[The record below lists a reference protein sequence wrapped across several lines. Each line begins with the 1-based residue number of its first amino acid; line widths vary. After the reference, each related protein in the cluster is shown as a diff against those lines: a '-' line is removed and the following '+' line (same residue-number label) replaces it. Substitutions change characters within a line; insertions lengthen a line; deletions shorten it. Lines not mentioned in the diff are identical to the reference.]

1 MCGIL
6 VHYSEVEADSDRFVE
21 FPERCEPPEVQKH
34 CDGASQEFLRLV
46 PYIMARGPDYASY
59 RLEAGMGLAWFS
71 SVLSLRQPLTP
82 QSMAVG
88 DRYILQFNG
97 ELFNE
102 DIQHNDT
109 QYIADLLASWPV
121 TAVIRQMYGE
131 FAYTIFDRQ
140 DGLLYFGRDNVG
152 KRSLCYRLDG
162 RELHVASVSGKSQ
175 GFLNCDAG
183 VIYTFDVHQ
192 KTLRMEERICASPFT
207 VSAHCESA
215 GLEGDLDTLYEIL
228 QRSTRQSLESIQ
240 PLHSENAK
248 HASVLFSGGVDC
260 SVVAALICE
269 QWSSHKDAVLELLNV
284 AFENPRTGKMPED
297 APDRKL
303 AIESAAQLQKLF
315 PEMDIRL
322 VEVDV
327 PYNEYLEVRPSVVDL
342 IYPKQTEMDLSIA
355 IAFYFA
361 ARGRGFIHR
370 DRHREPYNR
379 RGLVLF
385 SGLGADELYGGYH
398 KFANKSTEELVVE
411 LTRQINNIHDRNLNR
426 DDKVLACHGV
436 EARYPFLDEK
446 VIKASVA
453 LPISY
458 KNDKMILRKLARE
471 RLHLSG
477 ISDMPKRAIQFGARS
492 AKMTKDSSK
501 NGTDIIVQ

>member
-6 VHYSEVEADSDRFVE
+6 VHFSGAVSAAETFLE
-21 FPERCEPPEVQKH
+21 FPEDAKPAEVQKS

-46 PYIMARGPDYASY
+46 PYIMARGPNYASY
-59 RLEAGMGLAWFS
+59 RREAGVGLSWFS

-97 ELFNE
+97 ELFNQ
-102 DIQHNDT
+102 DIQANDT
-109 QYIADLLASWPV
+109 QYIAELLASQPV
-121 TAVIRQMYGE
+121 KSVSRKMYGE
-131 FAYTIFDRQ
+131 FAYAIFDRQ

-152 KRSLCYRLDG
+152 KRSLCYRLDDG
-162 RELHVASVSGKSQ
+162 ELYVSSVSGKSH

-183 VIYTFDVHQ
+183 VIYIFDIQ
-192 KTLRMEERICASPFT
+192 KQTLHMEERICALPFS

-215 GLEGDLDTLYEIL
+215 NLERDLEALYGLL
-228 QRSTRQSLESIQ
+228 QRSIRQSLESIQ
-240 PLHSENAK
+240 PLHSANAR

-269 QWSSHKDAVLELLNV
+269 QWSAHKDSVLELLNV
-284 AFENPRTGKMPED
+284 AFENPRTGKMPQD

-303 AIESAAQLQKLF
+303 AIESAAHLRKLY
-315 PEMDIRL
+315 PKMEIRL

-327 PYNEYLEVRPSVVDL
+327 PYDEYVEVRPSVVDL

-361 ARGRGFIHR
+361 ARGSGFLDCNGR
-370 DRHREPYNR
+370 RERYNR

-398 KFANKSTEELVVE
+398 KFANKSTAELVEE

-436 EARYPFLDEK
+436 EARYPFLDEE

-471 RLHLSG
+471 KLHLFD
-477 ISDMPKRAIQFGARS
+477 ISDVPKRAIQFGARS
-492 AKMTKDSSK
+492 AKMTKDANK
-501 NGTDIIVQ
+501 NGTDVIAQ